1 LQEPKSYTTSASAQ
15 TGSSGRRRAD
25 LEMGGAAQNIAVADM
40 IAFVCIKCDDEALE
54 AREVRSRR
62 SRRI

>member
-15 TGSSGRRRAD
+15 TSSSGRRRAD

-40 IAFVCIKCDDEALE
+40 VALVCIKYDDEALE
-54 AREVRSRR
+54 AREVRSRG
-62 SRRI
+62 SGRI